1 MEDRVLTGGC
11 DGLDTEV
18 LDTGALRSHHRGPYV
33 VCEEAPEMD
42 WILKYWIQELF
53 AVIIAVLT
61 WCVRK
66 LRKKKTEYDVL
77 REGILAL
84 LHDRLYQ
91 ACSFFIARGWATLD
105 DRENLEYLYRPYK
118 ALGGNGTGE
127 TLYHTVEK
135 LPYQK
140 EEEK

>member
-1 MEDRVLTGGC
+1 
-11 DGLDTEV
+11 
-18 LDTGALRSHHRGPYV
+18 
-33 VCEEAPEMD
+33 MD

-53 AVIIAVLT
+53 ALVIAVLT

-91 ACSFFIARGWATLD
+91 ACSFFIARGWATLASWGYGD
-105 DRENLEYLYRPYK
+105 
-118 ALGGNGTGE
+118 
-127 TLYHTVEK
+127 HVERFFQRFHC
-135 LPYQK
+135 P
-140 EEEK
+140 EVV